1 MARSHNTMGTS
12 SDFCIQN
19 WGDRCVNLLQMSHD
33 LSPNCWMDHNT
44 SHNHVIIWE
53 FNLKGTHLWSTNTIV
68 SHSLNPDCLEA
79 PMIPKCRVWKTC
91 HPNGWTYWVVHPSFK
106 LLLMAMS
113 WLFQV
118 PISPKSPKEI
128 MSFKYVCLVSCRW
141 GLLNKC
147 FKTSFFCLP
156 YSQNIFSKS
165 HIWQFHVCDDQC
177 WVVLTFSVRTFKV
190 FNPVLITIN
199 W

>member
-1 MARSHNTMGTS
+1 VINKHNCKSFIKSWQPWGTDHS
-12 SDFCIQN
+12 
-19 WGDRCVNLLQMSHD
+19 QMQG
-33 LSPNCWMDHNT
+33 LKNISPQR
-44 SHNHVIIWE
+44 
-53 FNLKGTHLWSTNTIV
+53 
-68 SHSLNPDCLEA
+68 LNILGGA
-79 PMIPKCRVWKTC
+79 
-91 HPNGWTYWVVHPSFK
+91 PSFK

-128 MSFKYVCLVSCRW
+128 TSFKYVCLVSCRW

-156 YSQNIFSKS
+156 YSQNFHIFSKS
-165 HIWQFHVCDDQC
+165 HIWQFYVCDDQC

-190 FNPVLITIN
+190 FNPVLTMRIESFHIKRSPFWESIDQFSLKWIEFFEN
-199 W
+199 LKGYQLNLFW